1 MKDADATSSKRK
13 LLNAID
19 DLAQKR
25 EAQKEAARAQAAA
38 EAARIAARNL
48 EQASVFDL
56 PAPPPKA
63 SPKANLP
70 QLPIAEDA
78 VSKPCMF
85 CGVTIYEGFTEKG
98 SRTWLEPV
106 GSGDHGI
113 NHWITCTKQDEAKA
127 YFARQKR
134 RR

>member
-1 MKDADATSSKRK
+1 MNRK

-25 EAQKEAARAQAAA
+25 EAQKEAARAEAAAGATTPSAA
-38 EAARIAARNL
+38 EAARIAARQL

-78 VSKPCMF
+78 LSKPCMF
-85 CGVTIYEGFTEKG
+85 CGVTIFEGVTELG
-98 SRTWLEPV
+98 NPTWLEPV
-106 GSGDHGI
+106 GSGDHGV
-113 NHWITCTKQDEAKA
+113 NHWLLCAEGAAAKA